1 MFVIKINY
9 NISYIFNTINLYKI
23 YNLKSI
29 KKIKFST
36 KSKNLLNLKGKLR
49 NAEVLDQIVITY
61 KQFKKDSNII
71 SKGIKRKKWGNISLI
86 ARSSSISED
95 QDRYSK
101 AGMFLTVSNIKGE
114 DEINSAVEKIF
125 SSYKNV
131 CYKDEV
137 FIQPFLKRIKSSGV
151 IFTRDINNNTPYIKI
166 NYDDS
171 GGRTDTITSG
181 TGKNNKLFLYHK
193 LHKKKVKGSLGRLIE
208 LSKELEEIFQND
220 SIDIEYIVAN
230 SGKIYLTQVRPL
242 FINYPRI
249 ISDNEHYNILLN
261 IHKRAKSWF
270 KRQPYLFGEN
280 AIYGVMPDWNPAEII
295 GSKPRPLS
303 ISLYREL
310 VTNSIW
316 AYQRDNYGYKNLRS
330 FPLIVEFEGIPYVDV
345 RLSFNSFIPKNLD
358 DKIAEKLV
366 NYYLNKLK
374 NNPELHDKIEFDII
388 YSCFTLDTDKKLS
401 ILKDFDFSKL
411 EINKIKQSLLS
422 LTNNIINKKNGLW
435 KNDIEK
441 IDILE
446 EKYQIIM
453 NSSIDNYAKI
463 YWLIEDC
470 KRYGTLP
477 FAGLARAGFIAVE
490 LLKSCVN
497 QNIIDRSEYSLFLE
511 SLNTISGLLISD
523 IGKLTKKQFL
533 NKYGHLRPGTYD
545 ILSKS
550 YNEYYDSYFKLKE
563 RKSKK
568 SIKKPFNFSKKSIEK
583 LDKLLEK
590 TKLDINANEL
600 LTFIKTAIEAREY
613 SKFVFSKNI
622 SSILNIYKEIAK
634 SLNISEDNSSYTHV
648 GSIMSLNSI
657 ISDPKKIINAS
668 IERRKK
674 RFNYTKLINL
684 PNLISNP
691 NDIFFYHESE
701 SKPNFITQK
710 SVLADVVVIDN
721 IKTNNIKNKIIMIEN
736 ADPGYDWIFS
746 HKISGLITKYG
757 GSNSHMAI
765 RSAELGIPAAIGT
778 GLLYDK
784 LVNAKKIKIDAFN
797 ERIIIIN

>member
-1 MFVIKINY
+1 MKINY
-9 NISYIFNTINLYKI
+9 NISYISYTINLSYI
-23 YNLKSI
+23 CNLKP

-36 KSKNLLNLKGKLR
+36 KSKNLLNLKGKLK
-49 NAEVLDQIVITY
+49 NAEVLDQLVINF
-61 KQFKKDSNII
+61 KQFKKDSSII
-71 SKGIKRKKWGNISLI
+71 SKSIKRKKWDNISLI

-95 QDRYSK
+95 QDKSSK
-101 AGMFLTVSNIKGE
+101 AGMFLTVSDIKGI

-125 SSYKNV
+125 RSYHHA

-137 FIQPFLKRIKSSGV
+137 FIQPFLKKVKSSGV

-171 GGRTDTITSG
+171 GGRCDAITSG
-181 TGKNNKLFLYHK
+181 TGKNNKLFFYHK
-193 LHKKKVKGSLGRLIE
+193 LHKKKVKGTLGRLIN
-208 LSKELEEIFQND
+208 LSIELEQIFQND
-220 SIDIEYIVAN
+220 SIDIEYVITN
-230 SGKIYLTQVRPL
+230 SGKLYLTQVRPL
-242 FINYPRI
+242 FINYPKI
-249 ISDNEHYNILLN
+249 ISDNEHYDILLN
-261 IHKRAKSWF
+261 IHRRAKSWF
-270 KRQPYLFGEN
+270 KRQPYLFGEK

-330 FPLIVEFEGIPYVDV
+330 FPLLVEFEGIPYIDARV
-345 RLSFNSFIPKNLD
+345 SFNSFIPKNLD

-374 NNPELHDKIEFDII
+374 KNPGLHDKIEFDII
-388 YSCFTLDTDKKLS
+388 YSCFTLDTEKKLR
-401 ILKDFDFSKL
+401 ILENFDFSKS
-411 EINKIKQSLLS
+411 EINEIKKSLLS
-422 LTNNIINKKNGLW
+422 LTNNIINIKNGLW

-441 IDILE
+441 INQLE
-446 EKYQIIM
+446 EKYKIIM
-453 NSSIDNYAKI
+453 DSSIDNYAKI

-497 QNIIDRSEYSLFLE
+497 QNVINRNEYSLFLE
-511 SLNTISGLLISD
+511 SLNTVSGSLLCD
-523 IGKLTKKQFL
+523 IEQLTKKQFL
-533 NKYGHLRPGTYD
+533 KKYGHLRPGTYD

-550 YNEYYDSYFKLKE
+550 YNEYYDSYFKFKK

-568 SIKKPFNFSKKSIEK
+568 VLKKSFNFSTRSLEK
-583 LDKLLEK
+583 LDELLK
-590 TKLDINANEL
+590 NTKLDINANEL
-600 LTFIKTAIEAREY
+600 LVFIKTAIEAREY
-613 SKFVFSKNI
+613 SKFIFSKNI
-622 SSILNIYKEIAK
+622 NSILNIYKEIAK
-634 SLNISEDNSSYTHV
+634 SLTISEDDSSYTHI

-668 IERRKK
+668 IQRRKK

-684 PNLISNP
+684 PNLISNL
-691 NDIFFYHESE
+691 NDIFYYHENE

-710 SVLADVVVIDN
+710 SVLADVIVIDN
-721 IKTNNIKNKIIMIEN
+721 IKNNNIKNKIVMIEN

-784 LVNAKKIKIDAFN
+784 LLNAKKIKIDTFD
-797 ERIIIIN
+797 EKIIIIN

>member
-1 MFVIKINY
+1 M
-9 NISYIFNTINLYKI
+9 
-23 YNLKSI
+23 KSI

-36 KSKNLLNLKGKLR
+36 KSKNLLNLKGKLK
-49 NAEVLDQIVITY
+49 NAEVLDQIVINF
-61 KQFKKDSNII
+61 KQYKKDSSII
-71 SKGIKRKKWGNISLI
+71 LKSIKRKKWDNISLI

-95 QDRYSK
+95 QDKYSK
-101 AGMFLTVSNIKGE
+101 AGMFLTISDIKGV

-125 SSYKNV
+125 SSYHNV

-137 FIQPFLKRIKSSGV
+137 FIQPFLKKVKSSGV

-171 GGRTDTITSG
+171 GGRSDTITSG
-181 TGKNNKLFLYHK
+181 TGKNNKLFFYHK
-193 LHKKKVKGSLGRLIE
+193 LHKKKIKGNLGRLIE
-208 LSKELEEIFQND
+208 LSKELEKIFQND
-220 SIDIEYIVAN
+220 SIDIEYVISN
-230 SGKIYLTQVRPL
+230 SGKLYLTQVRPL
-242 FINYPRI
+242 LISYPKI
-249 ISDNEHYNILLN
+249 ISDNEHYDILLN
-261 IHKRAKSWF
+261 IHRRAKSWF
-270 KRQPYLFGEN
+270 KRQPYLFGEK

-330 FPLIVEFEGIPYVDV
+330 FPLLVEFEGIPYIDV
-345 RLSFNSFIPKNLD
+345 RVSFNSFIPKNLD

-374 NNPELHDKIEFDII
+374 KKPELHDKIEFDII
-388 YSCFTLDTDKKLS
+388 YSCFTLDTDKKLA

-411 EINKIKQSLLS
+411 EINEIKKSLLS
-422 LTNNIINKKNGLW
+422 LTNNIINIKNGLW
-435 KNDIEK
+435 KDDMEK
-441 IDILE
+441 INMLE
-446 EKYQIIM
+446 KKYKTII

-497 QNIIDRSEYSLFLE
+497 QNVINRSEYNLFLE
-511 SLNTISGLLISD
+511 SLNTISGSLVLD
-523 IGKLTKKQFL
+523 IEKLTKKQFL
-533 NKYGHLRPGTYD
+533 KKYGHLRPGTYD

-550 YNEYYDSYFKLKE
+550 YNEYYDSYFKVKK

-568 SIKKPFNFSKKSIEK
+568 LEKKSFNFSKRSLEK
-583 LDKLLEK
+583 LDGLLEK

-600 LTFIKTAIEAREY
+600 LVFIKTAIEAREY

-622 SSILNIYKEIAK
+622 NSILNIYKEIAK
-634 SLNISEDNSSYTHV
+634 GLTISEDDSSYTHI

-668 IERRKK
+668 IQRRKK
-674 RFNYTKLINL
+674 RFNYTKLVNL
-684 PNLISNP
+684 PNLISSP
-691 NDIFFYHESE
+691 NDIFFYHENE

-710 SVLADVVVIDN
+710 SVLAEVIVIDN
-721 IKTNNIKNKIIMIEN
+721 IKSKNIKNKIIMIEN

-765 RSAELGIPAAIGT
+765 RSAELGIPAAIGA

-784 LVNAKKIKIDAFN
+784 LVNAKKIKIDAFD
-797 ERIIIIN
+797 EKIIIIN